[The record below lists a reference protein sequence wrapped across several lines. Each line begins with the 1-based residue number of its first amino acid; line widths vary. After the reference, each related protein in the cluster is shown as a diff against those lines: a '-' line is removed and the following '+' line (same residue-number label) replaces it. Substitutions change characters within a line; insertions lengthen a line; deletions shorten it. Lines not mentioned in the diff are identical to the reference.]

1 MINLLVLQVF
11 TDWLKKLMQNSDIV
25 IKVFTLIDIGILN
38 LGAKTLL
45 LELTGK
51 QANHLIID
59 KHN

>member
-1 MINLLVLQVF
+1 MR
-11 TDWLKKLMQNSDIV
+11 NSDIV
-25 IKVFTLIDIGILN
+25 IKVFKLIDIGILN